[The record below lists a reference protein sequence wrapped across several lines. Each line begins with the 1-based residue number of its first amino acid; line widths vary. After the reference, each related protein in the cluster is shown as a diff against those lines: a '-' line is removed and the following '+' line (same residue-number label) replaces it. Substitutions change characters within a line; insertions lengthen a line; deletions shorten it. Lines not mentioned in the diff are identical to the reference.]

1 MLDKSLIVPLL
12 VGLVPLMV
20 AVFAYYSNKKNI
32 DKKAT
37 VDEVKSIVD
46 SASIIRQSSTDLLE
60 DATNYWKDKFLQQE
74 KESDKEKEKLRND
87 LGTALVE
94 NADLKVEVARLNGYI
109 NGITDPLVKLEE
121 QQKAMLR
128 SGRRL
133 SDK

>member
-74 KESDKEKEKLRND
+74 KECDKEKEKLRND